1 MATRTHAHRPVRL
14 DLAALQRWDPA
25 THETLR
31 GVVEDFVAN
40 GGTDPA
46 ATGPGWSWAA
56 LTDQQK
62 VVAADQ
68 VSVDLFRRSSTSW
81 HCTPCAREL
90 SAVTGLP
97 APVTIDDARHIVVNV
112 TRTTPSRCTP
122 PAARAAF
129 DPSLPTEDL
138 NRQVAALAG
147 KAVRKDLSVKVGF
160 FERRRI
166 AAQVHAAYPNL
177 SDPGSTLLLALKTR
191 QMFERETERPP
202 QPPFSAAAAALDMF
216 TAVSAGLEQLPAFL
230 QNLDP
235 RGQDLGALVGELAGT
250 LTRDPLHRRFPLL
263 HAAANTLHQAG
274 GSAFLADLRSDPP
287 KDEKHAAARFSHA
300 FALTVIE
307 YIERTDTRLFGID
320 AGVRDGPAASTPP
333 RTSPAAPPTSPA

>member
-1 MATRTHAHRPVRL
+1 MVLDLFAAGSSRKAVVNALSTAIDASRTATGPYVEALHRRLAAARDTLVASHDAMHEPRSPWGIALAGAPSFDGAPPTWGLHDWALATRTHAHRPVRL

-56 LTDQQK
+56 LTYQQK

-68 VSVDLFRRSSTSW
+68 VASDLLQNVLAL
-81 HCTPCAREL
+81 HAMCAQS

-112 TRTTPSRCTP
+112 NDAQQVH
-122 PAARAAF
+122 AAGGAAAF

-191 QMFERETERPP
+191 QMFERET
-202 QPPFSAAAAALDMF
+202 
-216 TAVSAGLEQLPAFL
+216 
-230 QNLDP
+230 
-235 RGQDLGALVGELAGT
+235 
-250 LTRDPLHRRFPLL
+250 
-263 HAAANTLHQAG
+263 
-274 GSAFLADLRSDPP
+274 
-287 KDEKHAAARFSHA
+287 
-300 FALTVIE
+300 
-307 YIERTDTRLFGID
+307 
-320 AGVRDGPAASTPP
+320 
-333 RTSPAAPPTSPA
+333 